1 MDSVSDLVY
10 SANIYL
16 MDLILDTIAV
26 EDHQGP
32 IVQGFV
38 GFVVSLVIIPV
49 YIIAYGQGLL
59 LGPFILLQMP
69 FYALQWIFSEDY
81 RKEFDPKTEDG
92 RKFIKFYQRMNIIRF
107 NFKIPDDYEV
117 TWKTFLDIYW
127 LQIRLYM
134 TVQYAT
140 ILIPIVLFWG
150 IFI

>member
-16 MDLILDTIAV
+16 MDLIIDTIWL

-59 LGPFILLQMP
+59 LGPWILLQMP
-69 FYALQWIFSEDY
+69 FQALQWIFSEDY
-81 RKEFDPKTEDG
+81 RK
-92 RKFIKFYQRMNIIRF
+92 
-107 NFKIPDDYEV
+107 
-117 TWKTFLDIYW
+117 
-127 LQIRLYM
+127 
-134 TVQYAT
+134 
-140 ILIPIVLFWG
+140 
-150 IFI
+150 